1 MSLVPTILLI
11 LAAVSIGATVIAA
24 VVSLRSG
31 REARSTLFPII
42 REEEAA
48 RSRRARIAV
57 FVLSALTALFLGGWI
72 ATLRLADLNTQALSS
87 GDTPAPVV
95 VAVPT
100 DGPTDIPPVSPET
113 GSAQPETPP
122 VAEPVQAL
130 PAEVPAA
137 LSLVAPA
144 QAAESEP
151 LPAAE
156 PPTFTPVV
164 ELITPLP
171 TATAT
176 PVPPTPTPTATPSP
190 VLPTATPTLPASVA
204 YFPTSAARTPA
215 PPEAKIGPIQFASGI
230 TEDFKAIN
238 PDRRF
243 PADVKSIYAVYSYS
257 GMTNGLNFTAVWYQN
272 GVEVSR
278 GSEEWRWGAKASSYS
293 YFYPRGEGLY
303 KLELYINDS
312 VLATGM
318 FEIR

>member
-1 MSLVPTILLI
+1 VSLVPTILLI
-11 LAAVSIGATVIAA
+11 LAAVSIGAVVIAA

-48 RSRRARIAV
+48 RSRRARVAV
-57 FVLSALTALFLGGWI
+57 FFLAALTALFLGGWM
-72 ATLRLADLNTQALSS
+72 ATLRLADFNNPAVSS
-87 GDTPAPVV
+87 GDMPDPVV

-100 DGPTDIPPVSPET
+100 DAPTDIPPISPET
-113 GSAQPETPP
+113 GPAQPGTAP
-122 VAEPVQAL
+122 VAAPAQAL
-130 PAEVPAA
+130 PTEVPAA
-137 LSLVAPA
+137 LSLAAPA

-151 LPAAE
+151 FPVAE
-156 PPTFTPVV
+156 PLTFTPVV
-164 ELITPLP
+164 ELMTPSP

-176 PVPPTPTPTATPSP
+176 PVPPSPTPTATPSP
-190 VLPTATPTLPASVA
+190 IPPTATPTLPASVA

-230 TEDFKAIN
+230 TEDVKAVN

-243 PADVKSIYAVYSYS
+243 PADVKSIYAIYPYS
-257 GMTNGLNFTAVWYQN
+257 GMQKGLNFTVVWYQN

-278 GSEEWRWGAKASSYS
+278 GSEEWQWGPRASSYS
-293 YFYPRGEGLY
+293 YLNPRGEGLY
-303 KLELYINDS
+303 KVELYINDS